1 MTTATAPQR
10 TTATIFALQAMIAL
24 LSDVGEHALNLKNDY
39 SPFRSKLSAELFG
52 LYADATRPM
61 LAQKQTPEDCFM
73 GMGKIF
79 RAMSDRYADLADLE
93 DEGPYTKEER
103 SELSDFFIS
112 HGMILATMFDRAAG
126 VQRDPLLDLM
136 KELLKPTTP
145 RS

>member
-24 LSDVGEHALNLKNDY
+24 LGDVGEHALNLKNNC
-39 SPFRSKLSAELFG
+39 SPLHSKLSAELFG
-52 LYADATRPM
+52 LYADATLPM

-73 GMGKIF
+73 GMSKIF

-93 DEGPYTKEER
+93 DKGPYTKEER
-103 SELSDFFIS
+103 SELAEFFIG
-112 HGMILATMFDRAAG
+112 HGMILASLLDRAAG

>member
-10 TTATIFALQAMIAL
+10 TTATIFALQAIIAL
-24 LSDVGEHALNLKNDY
+24 LSDMGEHALNLKGNC
-39 SPFRSKLSAELFG
+39 SPLRSKLSGELFG
-52 LYADATRPM
+52 LYADATLPL

-93 DEGPYTKEER
+93 DKGSYTKEER
-103 SELSDFFIS
+103 SELAEFFIS
-112 HGMILATMFDRAAG
+112 HGMILATMLDRAAG

>member
-24 LSDVGEHALNLKNDY
+24 LSDVGEHALNLKNNC
-39 SPFRSKLSAELFG
+39 SPLRSKLSAELFG
-52 LYADATRPM
+52 LYANATLPL
-61 LAQKQTPEDCFM
+61 LAQKQTPEDCLM
-73 GMGKIF
+73 GMGEIF
-79 RAMSDRYADLADLE
+79 KAMSDRYADLADQK
-93 DEGPYTKEER
+93 DKGPYTKEER
-103 SELSDFFIS
+103 SELAEFFIG
-112 HGMILATMFDRAAG
+112 HGILLASLIERAAG

>member
-1 MTTATAPQR
+1 MSTATAPQR

-24 LSDVGEHALNLKNDY
+24 LSDVGEHALNLKNNC
-39 SPFRSKLSAELFG
+39 SPLRSKLSAELFG
-52 LYADATRPM
+52 LYADATLPM

-73 GMGKIF
+73 GMSKIF
-79 RAMSDRYADLADLE
+79 RAMSNRYADLADLK

-103 SELSDFFIS
+103 SELGDFFIS
-112 HGMILATMFDRAAG
+112 HGMILATMLDRAAG